1 MRHDPSELKLHAAV
15 RRHARWGPA
24 LHVSVQGLKRHNTES
39 LAPARRSSASVRQ
52 KDIRWIS
59 HAIDYAVGTVGLRR
73 EAGPSP
79 SAGRLPLRAFE
90 GSKMIGVI
98 GVEQAGPFRRAARRC
113 LRELRGWGQDRRL
126 RGYPL
131 DLAKDRR
138 RK

>member
-1 MRHDPSELKLHAAV
+1 MDLCAVLKHL
-15 RRHARWGPA
+15 
-24 LHVSVQGLKRHNTES
+24 
-39 LAPARRSSASVRQ
+39 
-52 KDIRWIS
+52 

-98 GVEQAGPFRRAARRC
+98 GVEQAGPSRRAALRR
-113 LRELRGWGQDRRL
+113 LRELRGWGQDRRP

-131 DLAKDRR
+131 DQSRSGEGAEKERSPLGR
-138 RK
+138 